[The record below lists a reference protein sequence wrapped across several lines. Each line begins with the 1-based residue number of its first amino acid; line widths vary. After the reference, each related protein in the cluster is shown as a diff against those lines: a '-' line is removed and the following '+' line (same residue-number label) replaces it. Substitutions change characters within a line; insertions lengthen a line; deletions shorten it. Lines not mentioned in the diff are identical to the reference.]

1 LFCSVRSVKNTWWLR
16 KLKNV
21 VGPSPARVT
30 VLKGREKCRVFL
42 KRVAK
47 KCLILKELLKEQR
60 ALRYS
65 AEWGGKV
72 GGTEGSAKHA
82 GAI

>member
-1 LFCSVRSVKNTWWLR
+1 MLRFSREEKSVES
-16 KLKNV
+16 
-21 VGPSPARVT
+21 
-30 VLKGREKCRVFL
+30 FL

-72 GGTEGSAKHA
+72 DGAEGSAKHA